1 MHIPYIYGMLADVRQ
16 APVGVP
22 WVDSERERTRQLHFR
37 PCYYQA
43 TGSDRAIVNPRQ
55 HTWTLERCGG
65 WTKVRLSHY
74 GTTPRR
80 YVGTGDPNDDIA
92 IYYRMR
98 GYGDYQVSD
107 LFSTERLC
115 MLLDPWDAGN
125 PTVMRYTHVLM
136 RLNVSLVGPDADCLT
151 ADEICCEASIAVC
164 SGLGGLRDRGAE
176 VQNMI
181 QNSFE
186 RVILAYIA
194 ETSPRNV
201 IETAAQA
208 IRGMSWEGLLE
219 AAKMAGIKT
228 PYLIFTPRLFR

>member
-1 MHIPYIYGMLADVRQ
+1 MNPIESLQIAIEDHNSSIAG
-16 APVGVP
+16 
-22 WVDSERERTRQLHFR
+22 
-37 PCYYQA
+37 
-43 TGSDRAIVNPRQ
+43 AIVNPRQ

-125 PTVMRYTHVLM
+125 PTVMRYTHVFESRCDVKRLAQTVVVLM
-136 RLNVSLVGPDADCLT
+136 
-151 ADEICCEASIAVC
+151 E
-164 SGLGGLRDRGAE
+164 
-176 VQNMI
+176 
-181 QNSFE
+181 
-186 RVILAYIA
+186 
-194 ETSPRNV
+194 
-201 IETAAQA
+201 QA
-208 IRGMSWEGLLE
+208 IVWINRETG
-219 AAKMAGIKT
+219 K
-228 PYLIFTPRLFR
+228 